1 MTTRNYKS
9 KFHFGSA
16 ELPYKYNSCVLRR
29 SKKEKKYRDLAL
41 NLIDVAG
48 EKNEHWL
55 ATSGFENADHC
66 INDLDDKRGY
76 WELVYIS
83 IASNM
88 VDYNIHL

>member
-1 MTTRNYKS
+1 M
-9 KFHFGSA
+9 
-16 ELPYKYNSCVLRR
+16 
-29 SKKEKKYRDLAL
+29 KKITEKGYRKLAL
-41 NLIDVAG
+41 AEIEAVVKLG
-48 EKNEHWL
+48 EHWL

-88 VDYNIHL
+88 DTYDIH